1 MPLDFLRE
9 DERHAV
15 LREGERAAPVQV
27 TRILVEDDDFS
38 EAATRGF
45 APVTEFAC
53 RCLPPDVGKAGAD
66 IGVKSIAF
74 REPPRLGF
82 RAEPVV
88 KDSLRVMTFSFFG
101 GGWINLRTVLYIS
114 LHPAWRCLRNQLL
127 VFLTFFSF

>member
-1 MPLDFLRE
+1 MALGRAEGGEVALPLDFLRE

-15 LREGERAAPVQV
+15 LREGERTAPVQV

-66 IGVKSIAF
+66 IGVKSVAF

-88 KDSLRVMTFSFFG
+88 KDGLWVHSVTL
-101 GGWINLRTVLYIS
+101 I
-114 LHPAWRCLRNQLL
+114 
-127 VFLTFFSF
+127 

>member
-1 MPLDFLRE
+1 MRIATKAVNDGFVFALKFDDVRLGVADEGVHSGSMNSGAFAVHQRQQGELALGRAEVGEVALPLDFLRE

-15 LREGERAAPVQV
+15 LREGERAAPMQV

-66 IGVKSIAF
+66 IGV
-74 REPPRLGF
+74 
-82 RAEPVV
+82 
-88 KDSLRVMTFSFFG
+88 
-101 GGWINLRTVLYIS
+101 
-114 LHPAWRCLRNQLL
+114 
-127 VFLTFFSF
+127 